1 MLLKL
6 HLARAAD
13 CGAAEKD
20 DNAAWLRSS
29 PMAAQVAHS
38 LRAHT
43 QRYGYPVRRARARAG
58 GAGGGGAERH
68 ARAKINGQGL
78 GEDRPALGEDL
89 LKQLV

>member
-43 QRYGYPVRRARARAG
+43 QRYGYPVRRARAG
-58 GAGGGGAERH
+58 GRGRGVGLEGAE
-68 ARAKINGQGL
+68 ARSSKN
-78 GEDRPALGEDL
+78 
-89 LKQLV
+89 